1 MIMADVFQILFIIL
15 GLLVTIVCYWLFFE
29 AFTPRMVSRARSEY
43 ERHPV
48 KLLFRGLL
56 WGAPTLIAGIALVS
70 AQPPPAKIAGFA
82 ILLSLLLLGLLG
94 SAGLSRHIGQ
104 RLASPIDTEQPWR
117 RVLRGG
123 TVLSITFVLPFLGWF
138 MILPLTLVSGIGAAV
153 TALRRVDPAD
163 ESVVAP

>member
-15 GLLVTIVCYWLFFE
+15 GLLITIVCYWLFFE
-29 AFTPRMVSRARSEY
+29 AFTPRLVSRARHEY
-43 ERHPV
+43 EQHPV

-56 WGAPTLIAGIALVS
+56 WGVPTLLLGIALVS

-82 ILLSLLLLGLLG
+82 ILLSLVLLGLLG

-104 RLASPIDTEQPWR
+104 RLSSPIDTEQPWR

-138 MILPLTLVSGIGAAV
+138 MILPLTLVSGVGAAV
-153 TALRRVDPAD
+153 TALRRGGTAA
-163 ESVVAP
+163 ESVV